1 MTDGGYCL
9 RNNVLSALADY
20 MAEQSGKN
28 IRYGGGRLQIYS
40 TIASFRLGWLFAL
53 LTHALNQENA

>member
-20 MAEQSGKN
+20 MAEQSGKTSAMAVVVS
-28 IRYGGGRLQIYS
+28 RSTQQSPLSDLGGYS
-40 TIASFRLGWLFAL
+40 RFLP
-53 LTHALNQENA
+53 TH